1 MRMKTSVMVGVWM
14 MAVTLLVAQPRS
26 KDLQRHAGKQ
36 AEKMKTELSLDD
48 AQYASIKSINEK
60 YAGQHRVLWKDST
73 LAREQKAVKH
83 KALRANQ
90 KNEID
95 AVLTPEQKT
104 KWSAYKEAR
113 AEKRKER
120 MNEQRAKRAE
130 RLKTALS
137 LTDEQQTKM
146 QGANDAFKEKL
157 SALRKDSKITKEKK
171 QAELKKFKGEH
182 EASVKTILSAEQFT
196 KWKELKQKNID
207 KHKGRRK

>member
-1 MRMKTSVMVGVWM
+1 MRMKTSVMVGAWM
-14 MAVTLLVAQPRS
+14 MAVTFLVAQPRS
-26 KDLQRHAGKQ
+26 KDQQLHAGKQ

-48 AQYASIKSINEK
+48 TQYASIKSIDEK
-60 YAGQHRVLWKDST
+60 YASQHRMLWKDST
-73 LAREQKAVKH
+73 LAREEKAVKH
-83 KALRANQ
+83 KALRTNQ

-137 LTDEQQTKM
+137 LTDDQQTKM
-146 QGANDAFKEKL
+146 QQVNDAFKEKL
-157 SALRKDSKITKEKK
+157 SALRKDSKITKEQK
-171 QAELKKFKGEH
+171 QAELKKISADH
-182 EASVKTILSAEQFT
+182 EASIKTILSDQQFT
-196 KWKELKQKNID
+196 KWKELKQKD
-207 KHKGRRK
+207 KGKHKRKRK